1 MNIFDYAMQMEKEG
15 EVLYKSFAKN
25 SPQKGLATIF
35 TGLAE
40 QEHKHYKTFKKM
52 KNSEEFE
59 SIDTNFLDDVK
70 GVFTEWKKEKNKF
83 NFNISQADLYRK
95 ALDIEKKSI
104 DFYLEKSKEV
114 NGDKQKQVFEKI
126 ANEEKSHYEIME
138 NIIEFITKPERWV
151 EHAEFSKIGE
161 EY

>member
-1 MNIFDYAMQMEKEG
+1 MNIFDYAMQIEKEG
-15 EVLYKSFAKN
+15 EALYQSFAKD

-52 KNSEEFE
+52 KYSEGTE
-59 SIDTNFLDDVK
+59 SIDTPFLDNVK
-70 GVFTEWKKEKNKF
+70 SIFTEWKKEKHKF
-83 NFNISQADLYRK
+83 KFKISQADLYRK
-95 ALDIEKKSI
+95 ALDIEQKSI
-104 DFYLEKSKEV
+104 DLYMEKSKEV
-114 NGDKQKQVFEKI
+114 DSDKQRQIFKKI

>member
-15 EVLYKSFAKN
+15 EALYKSFAKN

-52 KNSEEFE
+52 KNSEGFE
-59 SIDTNFLDDVK
+59 PIDTTFLEDVK
-70 GVFTEWKKEKNKF
+70 GIFTEWKKEKHKF

-95 ALDIEKKSI
+95 ALDIEQKSI
-104 DFYLEKSKEV
+104 DFYMEKSKEV
-114 NGDKQKQVFEKI
+114 KDDKQRQIFEKI

>member
-15 EVLYKSFAKN
+15 EVLYKNFAKD

-52 KNSEEFE
+52 KNSEEPE
-59 SIDTNFLDDVK
+59 SSDTTFLNDVK
-70 GVFTEWKKEKNKF
+70 SIFTEWKKEKNKF
-83 NFNISQADLYRK
+83 NFNISQSDLYRK
-95 ALDIEKKSI
+95 ALEIEQKSI
-104 DFYLEKSKEV
+104 DFYMDKSKEI
-114 NGDKQKQVFEKI
+114 NDAKQKEIFERI
-126 ANEEKSHYEIME
+126 ANEERSHYEVME
-138 NIIEFITKPERWV
+138 NIIEFIITPERWV